1 MGHVWPC
8 ALNFRIR
15 CTFVAGR
22 QGDVSGCSGQADM
35 SVAVPGGLRA
45 GKGDGQVLVAGWWQQ
60 TDRPAHHVL
69 FLREK
74 QVLFFPCARVC
85 PCDYEMSAKS
95 HYMLLSQARLGF
107 LHGNLHSCKSDCY
120 S

>member
-1 MGHVWPC
+1 
-8 ALNFRIR
+8 
-15 CTFVAGR
+15 
-22 QGDVSGCSGQADM
+22 M